1 MRSSLF
7 TPYRLGPIELAN
19 RLVLAPMTRNRAGA
33 DGLPT
38 DSMGTY
44 AQRAGAGLIVTEG
57 TLHMVEGPR
66 TVTEKIRSDWSQ
78 PLVVNP
84 AFSLETTPENQ
95 QAMLA
100 DGRAD
105 LVAVG
110 RAFVAN
116 PDLVRRLET
125 GTDLNAADQSS
136 FYGGT
141 DAGYIDYPTL
151 DQAA

>member
-1 MRSSLF
+1 M
-7 TPYRLGPIELAN
+7 LAN

-33 DGLPT
+33 DSLPT
-38 DSMGTY
+38 DSMGTYY

-57 TLHMVEGPR
+57 TMHMVEGPP

-84 AFSLETTPENQ
+84 AFSLETTPENL

-105 LVAVG
+105 LGAVG
-110 RAFVAN
+110 RAFVAK

-125 GTDLNAADQSS
+125 GADLNAADQSS
-136 FYGGT
+136 FQGGT